1 MPDKLLQ
8 LKNVTKHFI
17 VRKFLSSNQRVRAM
31 EDVSLQIER
40 GEILSLVGESGSGK
54 STTAKVIVKIHPLTS
69 GKILFKDRDIY
80 NGYYDKASREYKQEV
95 QMIFQDPFG
104 SLNPTHTIRSILRRP
119 FLIHDICSSNE
130 VETFMKEKLVEVGL
144 EPPDQFLD
152 KFPHELSGGQLQR
165 VNIARAMAV
174 EPELLLADEPTSMLD
189 VSIRI
194 NMMNKMIDLKK
205 KNNISYLYITHNL
218 AGARYIADRIAV
230 LYAGILVEV
239 GPAEKIIQ
247 NTLHPYTMLLKKAAP
262 QPEKGFSDEKM
273 NLSADIPSLI
283 KPPSGCRFHPR
294 CEYKKQECDKQI
306 PEMKE
311 EKEGHFVRCYLY

>member
-1 MPDKLLQ
+1 MTDKLLQ
-8 LKNVTKHFI
+8 LDNATKHFI
-17 VRKFLSSNQRVRAM
+17 VRRFLRSNQRVRAM
-31 EDVSLQIER
+31 ENINLEIGK

-54 STTAKVIVKIHPLTS
+54 STTAKVIVKIHPITS

-80 NGYYDKASREYKQEV
+80 NGYYDKASKEYKQEV

-104 SLNPTHTIRSILRRP
+104 SLNPTHTIRSILKRP
-119 FLIHDICSSNE
+119 FLIHDICSSGE
-130 VETFMKEKLVEVGL
+130 VDMYMKQKLKEVGL
-144 EPPDQFLD
+144 EPPGQFLD

-194 NMMNKMIDLKK
+194 NMMNKMIELKE
-205 KNNISYLYITHNL
+205 KNDISYLYITHNL

-230 LYAGILVEV
+230 LYAGLLVEV

-247 NTLHPYTMLLKKAAP
+247 NTLHPYTRLLKKAAP
-262 QPEKGFSDEKM
+262 QPEKGFTEEKM
-273 NLSADIPSLI
+273 NLSTEIPSLI
-283 KPPSGCRFHPR
+283 NPPSGCRFHPR
-294 CEYKKQECDKQI
+294 CEYKKPECNGKI
-306 PEMKE
+306 PDMRE
-311 EKEGHFVRCYLY
+311 ENEGHFVRCYLY

>member
-1 MPDKLLQ
+1 MTDKLLQ
-8 LKNVTKHFI
+8 LDNATKHFK
-17 VRKFLSSNQRVRAM
+17 VRKFLESNQKVRAM
-31 EDVSLQIER
+31 ENINLEIDK

-80 NGYYDKASREYKQEV
+80 NGYYDKESKEYKQEV

-104 SLNPTHTIRSILRRP
+104 SLNPTHTIRSILKRP
-119 FLIHDICSSNE
+119 FLIHDICSPKK
-130 VETFMKEKLVEVGL
+130 VEMYMKQKLKEVGL
-144 EPPDQFLD
+144 EPPGQFLD

-194 NMMNKMIDLKK
+194 NMMNKMMELKE

-230 LYAGILVEV
+230 MYAGLLVEI
-239 GPAEKIIQ
+239 GPAERIIQ

-262 QPEKGFSDEKM
+262 QPEKGFSEEKM
-273 NLSADIPSLI
+273 NLSTEIPSLI
-283 KPPSGCRFHPR
+283 NPPTGCRFHPR
-294 CEYKKQECDKQI
+294 CEYKKPECDEKI
-306 PEMKE
+306 PDMRE
-311 EKEGHFVRCYLY
+311 ENEGHFVRCYLY